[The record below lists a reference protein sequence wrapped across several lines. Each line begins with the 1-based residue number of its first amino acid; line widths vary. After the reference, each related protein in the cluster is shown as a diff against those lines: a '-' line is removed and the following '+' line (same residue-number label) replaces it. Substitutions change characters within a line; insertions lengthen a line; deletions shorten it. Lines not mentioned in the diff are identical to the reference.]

1 MIWKLKEEFQVEE
14 TFIFLSFYTDPQH
27 ISLVLNNLD
36 SIGGQQPQ
44 YMPGGPQQGY
54 YPPNQPLPSYNQ
66 QPPYGAPGM
75 VPPGYPPPMGSVN
88 PASGEGQPMP
98 QGYAPYGG
106 QPGMAPGSVNPASGE
121 GLPMPQGYAPYGGL
135 PGMAPGSVN
144 PASGEGLPMP
154 QGYAPYGGQPGMAP
168 GYPPVMQQPLPQQ
181 MVPEGCPPGLQYLTM
196 VDQLIV
202 KQQVEMLEAFTGKND
217 FEPTKI
223 HSI

>member
-106 QPGMAPGSVNPASGE
+106 H
-121 GLPMPQGYAPYGGL
+121 

-223 HSI
+223 RSI

>member
-1 MIWKLKEEFQVEE
+1 
-14 TFIFLSFYTDPQH
+14 
-27 ISLVLNNLD
+27 
-36 SIGGQQPQ
+36 
-44 YMPGGPQQGY
+44 MPGGPQQGY

-66 QPPYGAPGM
+66 QPPYGVPGM

-88 PASGEGQPMP
+88 PASGEGQ
-98 QGYAPYGG
+98 
-106 QPGMAPGSVNPASGE
+106 
-121 GLPMPQGYAPYGGL
+121 
-135 PGMAPGSVN
+135 
-144 PASGEGLPMP
+144 PMP

-217 FEPTKI
+217 FKPTKI